1 MRSMEGVKLEMKV
14 IICIDDNGGM
24 LFNSR
29 RQSRDR
35 VLIADIMNG
44 LGDKRIY
51 ISSFSRLLFEGYEG
65 RYIIK
70 DDVPNGLCRDD
81 VCFIE
86 NVDINPYIKEINSIT
101 LYRWNRVY
109 PRDFSFDTGN
119 LANGF
124 TMRET
129 CDFEG
134 YSHEKITKEVF
145 ER

>member
-1 MRSMEGVKLEMKV
+1 FVEGSDYVVDFFNRNVHFFGEFF
-14 IICIDDNGGM
+14 NFFSGM
-24 LFNSR
+24 WNEFVER
-29 RQSRDR
+29 W
-35 VLIADIMNG
+35 V
-44 LGDKRIY
+44 
-51 ISSFSRLLFEGYEG
+51 
-65 RYIIK
+65 K

-86 NVDINPYIKEINSIT
+86 NVDINPYIKEIDSIT

-109 PRDFSFDTGN
+109 PRDLSFDTGI